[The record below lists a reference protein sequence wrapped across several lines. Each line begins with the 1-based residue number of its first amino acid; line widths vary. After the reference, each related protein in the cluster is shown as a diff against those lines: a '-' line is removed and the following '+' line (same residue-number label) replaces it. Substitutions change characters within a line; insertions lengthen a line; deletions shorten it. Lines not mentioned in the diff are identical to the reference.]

1 MDKVAKGLLIL
12 FGILIVLGG
21 IVFLGIQTAVNRPQP
36 DHDDTI
42 TVQGLTDEV
51 TIYRAEMGV
60 PRIYASNDADAYFA
74 QGYVTAQDR
83 FWQME
88 WWRHQGQG
96 RLAEIIGDAGVPF
109 DEFIRTAGWNRMAE
123 DSTAYMMEEEP
134 EFYDIMLAYSAGVNA
149 YIGDKSPSE
158 ISVNHTILGMVYDPW
173 EIEPWEPM
181 DTISWGVV
189 MSFVLADDVD
199 RELAYAEMIADLGE
213 DIVFELRPEYPYDS
227 RPVIAPTDEQSNALS
242 AAAMDTAGD
251 EAINWQNV
259 NMDIIGSIPEI
270 LGHSEFVGS
279 NNWVIGGEHTASGQ
293 PLLANDPHLA
303 VQMPAI
309 WYEVALHAP
318 QQDVIGFS
326 FAGVPGVVIGHN
338 EQIAW
343 GVTNSGPDV
352 LDLFIEKVNPDNPNQ
367 YEWMGEW
374 QDMEIIDE
382 VIKVNGGE
390 DIHLP
395 VRITRH
401 GPVISDVQDDQDDVL
416 AMRWAAQEPT
426 RVMQAVVLLDHAQNY
441 EEFRDALR
449 YWDIPSQNFVY
460 ADQEGNIAYQMPGR
474 VPSRKNGQGMFPVPG
489 WTGEYE
495 WEGWVDFDELPAL
508 FNPEKGY
515 VVTANHAVVDED
527 YPYYIKRDWANGDR
541 GFRIEQMI
549 DEALSDGV
557 VTMAE
562 IELMQMDSMSMPAIT
577 YIPLIAP
584 LESEFANVQVVIDDL
599 ADWTGQERRDSYEA
613 TLFEL
618 FYRELPHAILDDD
631 IGAERVN
638 TLSNAIFLH
647 EIAND
652 PNSAWWDN
660 ADTPEVET
668 RDDILLQTVEY
679 AVVELSEVSQEDE
692 PEESYWALYHHVTFA
707 SQPLGESGINVIEK
721 LVNRGPYPVDG
732 GRGIVNAN
740 GWSADEF
747 AAVNWHP
754 SMRMIIDMADYD
766 ASVGVIPTGQS
777 GHPGDSHYDDQ
788 IALWVNGD
796 YIPFWWTE
804 TAVKEAAVAE
814 LKLQP

>member
-1 MDKVAKGLLIL
+1 MDKVSKGLLIV
-12 FGILIVLGG
+12 FGILFVLGG
-21 IVFLGIQTAVNRPQP
+21 VIFFTIQTAVNRPQP
-36 DHDDTI
+36 DRDGSI

-51 TIYRAEMGV
+51 TIYRDEMGV
-60 PRIYASNDADAYFA
+60 PHIYASNDADAYFA

-96 RLAEIIGDAGVPF
+96 RLAEIIGEAGIPF

-123 DSTAYMMEEEP
+123 ESTTYMREQEP
-134 EFYDIMLAYSAGVNA
+134 EFYDVMVAYSAGVNA

-158 ISVNHTILGMVYDPW
+158 LSVNHAILGVVYDPW
-173 EIEPWEPM
+173 EIEPWEPL
-181 DTISWGVV
+181 DTISWGIV

-199 RELAYAEMIADLGE
+199 RELAYADMIAELGE
-213 DIVFELRPEYPYDS
+213 EVVFELRPEYPYDT
-227 RPVIAPTDEQSNALS
+227 RPVIAPTNEQSNALS
-242 AAAMDTAGD
+242 AAMGTNGAEVVD
-251 EAINWQNV
+251 WQNV
-259 NMDIIGSIPEI
+259 NMDIIGEIPEI

-279 NNWVIGGEHTASGQ
+279 NNWVIGGEHTASGE

-309 WYEVALHAP
+309 WYQVALHTP

-326 FAGVPGVVIGHN
+326 FAGVPGVVVGHN
-338 EQIAW
+338 EHIAW

-352 LDLFIEKVNPDNPNQ
+352 LDLYIEKINPDNPNQ

-395 VRITRH
+395 VRVTRH
-401 GPVISDVQDDQDDVL
+401 GPVISDVEDDQDDVL

-426 RVMQAVVLLDHAQNY
+426 RVMQAVVLLDHAKNY

-460 ADQEGNIAYQMPGR
+460 ADKEGNIAYQMPGR
-474 VPSRKNGQGMFPVPG
+474 VPIRKNGQGMFPVPG

-495 WEGWVDFDELPAL
+495 WEGWVDYDELPAL
-508 FNPEKGY
+508 FNPEQGY
-515 VVTANHAVVDED
+515 IVTANHAVVDEE
-527 YPYYIKRDWANGDR
+527 YPHYIKRDWANGDR

-562 IELMQMDSMSMPAIT
+562 IELMQVDSLSMPAMT
-577 YIPLIAP
+577 YLPLIAP
-584 LESEFANVQVVIDDL
+584 LESEFANVQLIIDDL
-599 ADWTGQERRDSYEA
+599 ADWTGQERRDSYET

-631 IGAERVN
+631 IGAENVDV
-638 TLSNAIFLH
+638 LSNAIFLH
-647 EIAND
+647 QIAND

-668 RDDILLQTVEY
+668 RDDILLQTVEH
-679 AVVELSEVSQEDE
+679 AVVELNEVSEEGE
-692 PEESYWALYHHVTFA
+692 PEESYWALYHHVTFV

-732 GRGIVNAN
+732 GPGIVNAN

-747 AAVNWHP
+747 AVVNWHP

-766 ASVGVIPTGQS
+766 GSVGIIPTGQS
-777 GHPGDSHYDDQ
+777 GHPGDPHYDDQ
-788 IALWVNGD
+788 IVLWVNGD
-796 YIPFWWTE
+796 YIPFWWTRA
-804 TAVKEAAVAE
+804 AVEEAAVAE